1 MARTFTLPKKG
12 TGQWNEGW
20 HTVTISKAEYG
31 TLDNGSKY
39 IDVWFNT
46 YPDNF
51 NMRIYSK
58 QGKDGEE
65 FAIANLFRFAN
76 AGITDA
82 LQSATGET
90 VVKLNDE
97 AAELTGKMINVYF
110 YKSGK
115 FTRILPQIAPVEFKN
130 IVEEFHG
137 KDVDYYKSKAESFFS
152 KWVEPKL
159 KDEPYETNT
168 TGVTSDVTSDIP
180 L

>member
-12 TGQWNEGW
+12 TGQWNDGW
-20 HTVTISKAEYG
+20 HTVTVNSAEYG

-39 IDVWFNT
+39 IDVTFEN

-51 NMRIYSK
+51 NMRVYAK
-58 QGKDGEE
+58 QGKEGEE

-97 AAELTGKMINVYF
+97 AEELKGKTINAYF
-110 YKSGK
+110 YKNGK
-115 FTRILPQIAPVEFKN
+115 YTRVLPQIAPVPFKN
-130 IVEEFHG
+130 IVEEFTD
-137 KDVDYYKSKAESFFS
+137 KDVTYFKGKAESFFS

-159 KDEPYETNT
+159 KDEPYEAAETST
-168 TGVTSDVTSDIP
+168 TSELTDIP

>member
-12 TGQWNEGW
+12 TGLWNEGW
-20 HTVTISKAEYG
+20 HTVTIENAEYG

-39 IDVWFNT
+39 IDVWFEK

-51 NMRIYSK
+51 NMRVYAK
-58 QGKDGEE
+58 QGKEGEE

-97 AAELTGKMINVYF
+97 AEELKGKTINTYF
-110 YKSGK
+110 YKNGK
-115 FTRILPQIAPVEFKN
+115 FTRILPQVAPVAFKN
-130 IVEEFHG
+130 IVEEFTD
-137 KDVDYYKSKAESFFS
+137 KDITYFKGKAESFFS

-159 KDEPYETNT
+159 KDEPHEETT
-168 TGVTSDVTSDIP
+168 TETSDIP
-180 L
+180 F